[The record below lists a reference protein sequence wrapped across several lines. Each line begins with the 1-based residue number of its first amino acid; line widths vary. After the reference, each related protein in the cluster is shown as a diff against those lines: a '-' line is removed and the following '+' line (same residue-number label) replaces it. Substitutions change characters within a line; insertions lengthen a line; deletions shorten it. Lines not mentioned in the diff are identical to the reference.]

1 VILSSTYAGLG
12 HLASNFCVALGRH
25 DITELKYVTGRFV
38 VLVGKSIALRLARGL
53 FERAVSPLSSFFSE
67 HFS

>member
-12 HLASNFCVALGRH
+12 HLASDFCVALGRH
-25 DITELKYVTGRFV
+25 DFTELKHVAGHFV
-38 VLVGKSIALRLARGL
+38 VLVGKSIALCLAREL
-53 FERAVSPLSSFFSE
+53 FGRAVSPLSSFFSE